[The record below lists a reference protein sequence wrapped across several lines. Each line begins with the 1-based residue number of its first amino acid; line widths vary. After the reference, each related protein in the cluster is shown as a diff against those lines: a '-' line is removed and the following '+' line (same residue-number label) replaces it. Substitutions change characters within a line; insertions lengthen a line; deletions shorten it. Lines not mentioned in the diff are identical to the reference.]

1 MNELSARNGLGL
13 AIAYSMAE
21 LLKGTIEVESIENDY
36 TCFTV
41 TLPYLEVDSHTKE
54 SPEEEKKIP

>member
-21 LLKGTIEVESIENDY
+21 LLKGNIEVESIENNY

-41 TLPYLEVDSHTKE
+41 TLPYLEVDNHVKDISD
-54 SPEEEKKIP
+54 EKNIL